1 MTLSQELLEEQEV
14 AYEAEE
20 DQYAEEIERLE
31 TLPPAFD
38 EGTWTWDDLE
48 WIVRWKMTG
57 SPFVEK
63 VLDDFNS
70 NDETF
75 VTSQIEKTV
84 AASSPGEKLTHLT
97 EITGVTERMGSA
109 FLLFM
114 NPDRFTVFDERAWNV
129 LQETGYLRR
138 ELSEDPNVDEYL
150 IYLGA
155 CWTLANEYDVC
166 LRTLDRALWVLDIE
180 GESTTSD

>member
-1 MTLSQELLEEQEV
+1 MTLTRRLLEEQEV

-20 DQYAEEIERLE
+20 DQYAEEMKRLE
-31 TLPPAFD
+31 TLSESFE

-57 SPFVEK
+57 SPFVGK

-97 EITGVTERMGSA
+97 EITGVAERMGSA

-114 NPDRFTVFDERAWNV
+114 EPDRFTVLDWKAWGV
-129 LQETGYLRR
+129 LHENGYLPD
-138 ELSEDPNVDEYL
+138 EMPDDPTVEDYL
-150 IYLGA
+150 LYLGA
-155 CWTLANEYDVC
+155 CWAIANEYDVS
-166 LRTLDRALWVLDIE
+166 LRTLDMALWALGGDE
-180 GESTTSD
+180 

>member
-1 MTLSQELLEEQEV
+1 MTLSQQLLEEQEV

-31 TLPPAFD
+31 TLPEAFE
-38 EGTWTWDDLE
+38 EGIWTWDDLE

-57 SPFVEK
+57 SPFVGK

-97 EITGVTERMGSA
+97 EICLVERKTASG
-109 FLLFM
+109 
-114 NPDRFTVFDERAWNV
+114 
-129 LQETGYLRR
+129 
-138 ELSEDPNVDEYL
+138 
-150 IYLGA
+150 
-155 CWTLANEYDVC
+155 
-166 LRTLDRALWVLDIE
+166 
-180 GESTTSD
+180 